1 MRVRSPGWPPEGP
14 AGGDGGRWQSAL
26 APTKEQQA
34 QPAAVCQFATDPPP
48 QEAPKSNCG
57 PTAIWMS
64 FALRELWEL
73 PAWLGALH
81 PQPSPS
87 GEWPVGLC

>member
-1 MRVRSPGWPPEGP
+1 MRCGAQAGLLRARQAETV
-14 AGGDGGRWQSAL
+14 AGGNLPWFLPRSSRPSPLLCVSLPQ
-26 APTKEQQA
+26 T
-34 QPAAVCQFATDPPP
+34 PP